1 MPGTNIPTIVLAS
14 SSPYRQQLLRTLG
27 LDFTAISPDVDE
39 TQYKGESPEALVK
52 RLAETKARAISDKF
66 PKALIISSDQVAVL
80 DNKIMGKPGN
90 HAVAK
95 EQLKAAS
102 GMRMNFLTSL
112 CLLNT
117 ITDHVQLD
125 IVPFSVQFRRLDDAQ
140 IESYLQKEQPYNCA
154 GSFKSEGLGIALFD
168 SLNGEDPNALIGLP
182 LIRLVDML
190 KKEGLDIL
198 ST

>member
-66 PKALIISSDQVAVL
+66 PKALIIGSDQVAVL